1 MNDFVWETDMRRQH
15 RSVSCGRAVQ
25 RAWGTGRVPDRL
37 HAGLVAG
44 LSLIVCAPA
53 WGGPNLVAIGNYGD
67 VPFRRAEGRDSFSGK
82 EIIYSFD
89 DPEFDFGRVIVR
101 SNQPKVLVRRDLFV
115 GFTGDT
121 LLLSTQP
128 EGGRG
133 AAGASAG
140 GNIQIQ
146 ELEVWLRINGKLRP
160 GATYEWEVES
170 VSAQES
176 QGDVPALIPALWA
189 DGEQIAAEV
198 NIKKPEQTDD
208 DRIQRLLLP
217 HGQVTL
223 KKFEKQTGGAW
234 IVLKP
239 TGFGASI
246 GLKRFSFREVDSDPA
261 AATDAGM
268 PVPVRYIPIRNVLED
283 EIAEAL
289 ERSTR
294 ALKAQMRPDHTW
306 GGDTDLAGRVMT
318 TARVANAL
326 AELEPTLRDSGQ
338 VSEDVKQAMQW
349 LAKQSPPAAQPWSL
363 DTVAARLH
371 CLARHGG
378 LAEFGPAIQAD
389 VQFLVAAQASDGGW
403 ADRTPTTGAAP
414 NTAGLAGS
422 NHDDSARVL
431 SALREARFAG
441 AEPDQK
447 VWKGVLSYWTEA
459 QVYDGGFSNKLE
471 KYGGVGQAP
480 TSAYTATGA
489 AALLAG
495 IDMSACLGNKRC
507 SAYMAPAAQLRGA
520 TRALEWLEK
529 NYQEQT
535 KDEGSVV
542 GTADP
547 YLEPA
552 RMQLLG
558 GISGLSHFHEKV
570 HFDEEA
576 RTLLENYD
584 KASGLFG
591 VRGAGRT
598 FAQAPSLLR
607 TADALSILGAG
618 AAPTVCQRIIAG
630 DASNHWGEYRGDA
643 QHLVRYLASQRDR
656 QFNWRRTSIDREVR
670 ELVEV
675 PITIL
680 SVLGPFNWS
689 QAEWQKVRDYC
700 LAGGSV
706 VIDIAEEAQGQRD
719 AVLSALKQ
727 TFPEYPLAELPP
739 DAPILT
745 PLPSPLGKGGAEGGR
760 LKVPGI
766 QALGNGFRHFLFLP
780 KQSWSCQWHLNQVDE
795 HKEAFAFMNN
805 LLTYATDDTPPR
817 SSFAVSTYAVGS
829 VPSKSVKA
837 HRLQIGSS
845 VPAYPNLVQTMDR
858 LMRSNYRLA
867 ITEPSDPKEADLVW
881 VNVAG
886 PNPPS
891 EPQRAEM
898 LDALR
903 GGKYLFVDVVSGNKD
918 WDDGFRT
925 ALKQMDAG
933 ITLEKLSRG
942 DPVFTGEIPGTQ
954 GFDAVKVNFRRALH
968 TRFSTA
974 GRCDLYA
981 ILAKGKPV
989 GVYSAYDISS
999 GIGYHYFPDCRGVTP
1014 QHARELAMNV
1024 FLAAYEWKVSA
1035 AASSGS
1041 GTKG

>member
-1 MNDFVWETDMRRQH
+1 MTDFVWETDMRRQH
-15 RSVSCGRAVQ
+15 RSVSCGRAVR
-25 RAWGTGRVPDRL
+25 RAWGTNRALGRL

-44 LSLIVCAPA
+44 LSLLVCAPA

-101 SNQPKVLVRRDLFV
+101 SNQPKVVVRRDLFV
-115 GFTGDT
+115 GFTGDA
-121 LLLSTQP
+121 LLLSTRP
-128 EGGRG
+128 EDGRS
-133 AAGASAG
+133 GASAG
-140 GNIQIQ
+140 GTIQIQ
-146 ELEVWLRINGKLRP
+146 EVEVWLRINGKLRP

-170 VSAQES
+170 VSAQET

-189 DGEQIAAEV
+189 DGEQIGAEV
-198 NIKKPEQTDD
+198 NIKRPEQLDD
-208 DRIQRLLLP
+208 DRIQRLLIP

-239 TGFGASI
+239 TGFGASV

-261 AATDAGM
+261 AAADTGM

-283 EIAEAL
+283 DIAAVL

-294 ALKAQMRPDHTW
+294 ALKAPMRPDHTW
-306 GGDTDLAGRVMT
+306 GGDADLAGRVMT

-326 AELEPTLRDSGQ
+326 AELEPT
-338 VSEDVKQAMQW
+338 SEDVKQAMQW

-403 ADRTPTTGAAP
+403 ADRTPTTGSAP
-414 NTAGLAGS
+414 NTANLAGS
-422 NHDDSARVL
+422 NHDDSTRVL

-441 AEPDQK
+441 AEPDK
-447 VWKGVLSYWTEA
+447 SVWKGLLRYWTEA

-495 IDMSACLGNKRC
+495 VDMSACIGNKRC
-507 SAYMAPAAQLRGA
+507 STYTAAAEQLRAA
-520 TRALEWLEK
+520 TRALDWLEK
-529 NYQEQT
+529 NYKEQS
-535 KDEGSVV
+535 KDQGSVV

-558 GISGLSHFHEKV
+558 GISGLSHFHDKE

-576 RTLLENYD
+576 RTLLQNYD
-584 KASGLFG
+584 QPSGLFG
-591 VRGAGRT
+591 VRGEGKA

-630 DASNHWGEYRGDA
+630 DAENHWGQYRGDA
-643 QHLVRYLASQRDR
+643 QHLVRYLASQRGR
-656 QFNWRRTSIDREVR
+656 QFNWRRTSIDREVH

-675 PITIL
+675 PITFL

-706 VIDIAEEAQGQRD
+706 VIDIADEAEGQRD
-719 AVLSALKQ
+719 AVFSALKQ
-727 TFPEYPLAELPP
+727 TFPEYPLAELPS
-739 DAPILT
+739 DAPVLT
-745 PLPSPLGKGGAEGGR
+745 PLKSPLEKGGAEGGR

-766 QALGNGFRHFLFLP
+766 QAMGNGFRHFLFLP

-829 VPSKSVKA
+829 VPSKSMKA

-845 VPAYPNLVQTMDR
+845 IPAYPNLVETMDR

-867 ITEPSDPKEADLVW
+867 VTEPSDPKEADLVW

-886 PNPPS
+886 PNPPA

-898 LDALR
+898 LDAFR

-918 WDDGFRT
+918 WDEGFRV
-925 ALKQMDAG
+925 ALKQLDAG
-933 ITLEKLSRG
+933 ITLEKLSRS

-954 GFDAVKVNFRRALH
+954 GFDAVKVNFRRSLH

-981 ILAKGKPV
+981 ILWKGKPV

-1024 FLAAYEWKVSA
+1024 FLAAYGWKVSTA
-1035 AASSGS
+1035 TGSGS